1 MSPGATGAEPARTT
15 AGSGPAPKKTAPKNA
30 APRKTAPKV
39 VAPKTAASK
48 SSASKA
54 AKGKA
59 TTRGAAGRAA
69 PGSIAPTL
77 DFERSFLAPG
87 VRLLAGVDEVGRG
100 AFAGPVSVGIAVVD
114 LQDQSLLDGVRDS
127 KLLKA
132 EDRERLE
139 PLVRSWAVAAA
150 VGHASAAE
158 IDAVGIIAALRLA
171 GNRAWGE
178 LLALGTRPDVV
189 LLDGSHDWL
198 SLPAQVSLFD
208 TDTEAGPGVTACD
221 APVHTRVKAD
231 MSCLSVAAASVLAK
245 VARDRMMLDLHL
257 DFPAFGW
264 NENKGYGT
272 AAHREALRAAGPS
285 SHHRSSWNLF

>member
-1 MSPGATGAEPARTT
+1 MSSRATGAKAGVAKSTARKT
-15 AGSGPAPKKTAPKNA
+15 TAPKTTA
-30 APRKTAPKV
+30 VKSTARK
-39 VAPKTAASK
+39 ASP
-48 SSASKA
+48 
-54 AKGKA
+54 
-59 TTRGAAGRAA
+59 RGAAAA
-69 PGSIAPTL
+69 AATKASAAPTL
-77 DFERSFLAPG
+77 DIERSFLAPG

-114 LQDQSLLDGVRDS
+114 LQEQSLLDGVRDS

-139 PLVRSWAVAAA
+139 PLVRGWAVAAA

-158 IDAVGIIAALRLA
+158 IDGLGIIAALRLA
-171 GNRAWGE
+171 GNRAWSE
-178 LLALGTRPDVV
+178 LLAAGTRPDVV

-198 SLPAQVSLFD
+198 SPPAQVSLFD
-208 TDTEAGPGVTACD
+208 TEAAADPGVTECD

-245 VARDRMMLDLHL
+245 VARDRMMLDLHSE
-257 DFPAFGW
+257 FPGFAW

-272 AAHREALRAAGPS
+272 TAHREALRAAGPS
-285 SHHRSSWNLF
+285 SYHRSSWNLL

>member
-1 MSPGATGAEPARTT
+1 MSTVPKAAAVKTT
-15 AGSGPAPKKTAPKNA
+15 AAKTAAAKAAPKK
-30 APRKTAPKV
+30 
-39 VAPKTAASK
+39 
-48 SSASKA
+48 
-54 AKGKA
+54 
-59 TTRGAAGRAA
+59 AAGRKAATTKKAGTKKAA
-69 PGSIAPTL
+69 PTASVAPTL

-114 LQDQSLLDGVRDS
+114 LQDQNLLDGVRDS
-127 KLLKA
+127 KLLKV

-139 PLVRSWAVAAA
+139 PLVRGWAVASA

-171 GNRAWGE
+171 GNRAWAE
-178 LLALGTRPDVV
+178 LLAAGIRPDVV

-198 SLPAQVSLFD
+198 TPPAQASLFD
-208 TDTEAGPGVTACD
+208 TESEAAPGVTVCD

-245 VARDRMMLDLHL
+245 VARDHLMLDLHHE
-257 DFPAFGW
+257 FPGFGW

-272 AAHREALRAAGPS
+272 SAHRDALRTAGPS
-285 SHHRSSWNLF
+285 SHHRSSWNLL